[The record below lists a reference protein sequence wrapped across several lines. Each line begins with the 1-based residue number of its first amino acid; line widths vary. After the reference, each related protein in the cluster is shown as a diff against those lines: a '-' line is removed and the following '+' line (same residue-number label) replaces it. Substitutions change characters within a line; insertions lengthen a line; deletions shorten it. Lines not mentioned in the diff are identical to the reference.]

1 MSKGYWIATY
11 IDIKDPAKL
20 EAYATMALP
29 AITGAGGTFLARGMP
44 DTVHEAAQNTRT
56 VVIEFESLAAAKA
69 AYQSPAYQKAL
80 AVLGD
85 GAVRD
90 IRLIDG
96 T

>member
-29 AITGAGGTFLARGMP
+29 AITSAGGTFLARGMP

-69 AYQSPAYQKAL
+69 AYQSPAYQEAL
-80 AVLGD
+80 AILGD

>member
-1 MSKGYWIATY
+1 
-11 IDIKDPAKL
+11 
-20 EAYATMALP
+20 
-29 AITGAGGTFLARGMP
+29 MP

-69 AYQSPAYQKAL
+69 AYQSPAYQEAL

>member
-1 MSKGYWIATY
+1 MSNGYWIATY

-20 EAYATMALP
+20 EAYAAMALP
-29 AITGAGGTFLARGMP
+29 AITAAGGTFLARGMP

-69 AYQSPAYQKAL
+69 AYQSPAYQEAL
-80 AVLGD
+80 ATLGD
-85 GAVRD
+85 GALRD

>member
-20 EAYATMALP
+20 EAYAAMALP
-29 AITGAGGTFLARGMP
+29 AITGAGGKFLARGMP

-69 AYQSPAYQKAL
+69 AYQSPAYQEAL
-80 AVLGD
+80 ATLGD

>member
-11 IDIKDPAKL
+11 LDIKDPAKL
-20 EAYATMALP
+20 EAYATMALS

-69 AYQSPAYQKAL
+69 AYQSPAYQEAL

>member
-20 EAYATMALP
+20 EAYAAMALP

-56 VVIEFESLAAAKA
+56 VVIEFESLAAAK
-69 AYQSPAYQKAL
+69 QPIKAL
-80 AVLGD
+80 P
-85 GAVRD
+85 
-90 IRLIDG
+90 IRRRLPFWVTGLYAISG
-96 T
+96 

>member
-11 IDIKDPAKL
+11 IDIKDPTKL
-20 EAYATMALP
+20 EAYAAMALH
-29 AITGAGGTFLARGMP
+29 AITGAGGIFLARGMP

-69 AYQSPAYQKAL
+69 AYQSPAYQEAL
-80 AVLGD
+80 AVLGA